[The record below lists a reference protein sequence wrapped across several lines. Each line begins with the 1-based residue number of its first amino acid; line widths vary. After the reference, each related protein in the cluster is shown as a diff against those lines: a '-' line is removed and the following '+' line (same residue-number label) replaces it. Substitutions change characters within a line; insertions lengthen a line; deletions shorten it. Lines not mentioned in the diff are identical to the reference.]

1 MIAIQNIPHLTNPSL
16 AFKLSPLSPHA
27 AVWFDSHQKHKMP
40 LARLI
45 RRLRFHMQKIIY
57 GGRYLGSFGSHGSC
71 AMSVNPDN
79 VHRPIFDRIKRCSL
93 HFTRGHTMSQ
103 NNSVQS
109 TTQTPIRLNQNTQR
123 VKLSEFIKQQD
134 QQRGLEP
141 LPIVFQNIPRL
152 TIPSLAFI
160 LSVPC
165 NSKDGICS
173 PDNGHNRPLI
183 QWFFLCPPKTQA
195 VSCRLFS
202 VMAGYFRQPLK
213 RLAGSVTGTANLFYS
228 ATRCFAAL
236 IGGYPLYNGATA

>member
-141 LPIVFQNIPRL
+141 LPL
-152 TIPSLAFI
+152 ESSLLLKRIAAGGHSGQFLASAF
-160 LSVPC
+160 LSAYRTDKPFLH
-165 NSKDGICS
+165 SLGE
-173 PDNGHNRPLI
+173 LI
-183 QWFFLCPPKTQA
+183 KLDAEGF
-195 VSCRLFS
+195 RLFHQVLHIRHIKGWS
-202 VMAGYFRQPLK
+202 DRDLYQIEQQIIAIVG
-213 RLAGSVTGTANLFYS
+213 G
-228 ATRCFAAL
+228 AL
-236 IGGYPLYNGATA
+236 